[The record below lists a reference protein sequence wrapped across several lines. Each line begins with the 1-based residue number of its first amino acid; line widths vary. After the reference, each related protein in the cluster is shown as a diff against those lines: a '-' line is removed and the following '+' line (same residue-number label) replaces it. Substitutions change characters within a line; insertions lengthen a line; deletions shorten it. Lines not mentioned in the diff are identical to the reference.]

1 MSGSGHEQE
10 HKTPRATPSHAS
22 KAGGSAQ
29 TPGGR
34 ENRLVYLLDR
44 MAVRDLAIVLQLK
57 PFKIIA
63 DLMEMK
69 LFKGPD
75 DLVDFETASRI
86 AQKHGY
92 RAERP
97 PPGVLVL

>member
-1 MSGSGHEQE
+1 M
-10 HKTPRATPSHAS
+10 
-22 KAGGSAQ
+22 
-29 TPGGR
+29 
-34 ENRLVYLLDR
+34 VYLLDR

-86 AQKHGY
+86 AHKHGY